1 MNEETTLTQEQENE
15 HYIENGSVTSKLYW
29 IASWME
35 TTLLEIPGLFE
46 DHYSKL
52 LERNTIKE
60 EIKKRFSETVD
71 ELFEFDKE
79 EEEEGDE

>member
-1 MNEETTLTQEQENE
+1 MNKETTLTQEQENK
-15 HYIENGSVTSKLYW
+15 HYIENGSVTCKIYW

-46 DHYSKL
+46 DDSSKL

-71 ELFEFDKE
+71 KLFESDE
-79 EEEEGDE
+79 EYEGDE